1 MCLLRFSLVSGEA
14 SSKTVQSDAKVL
26 GIMASLR
33 SEAAVSPP
41 TPSVL
46 PSSICL
52 DLFLPLLLLKHSAH
66 IFFLERL
73 RCCKGAPLWRR
84 GKE

>member
-1 MCLLRFSLVSGEA
+1 MCLLSFSLISREA
-14 SSKTVQSDAKVL
+14 SSKTAQSDAKVL
-26 GIMASLR
+26 SVMASLR

-66 IFFLERL
+66 IFFLEQL
-73 RCCKGAPLWRR
+73 RRCRRAPPWRR
-84 GKE
+84 AKE